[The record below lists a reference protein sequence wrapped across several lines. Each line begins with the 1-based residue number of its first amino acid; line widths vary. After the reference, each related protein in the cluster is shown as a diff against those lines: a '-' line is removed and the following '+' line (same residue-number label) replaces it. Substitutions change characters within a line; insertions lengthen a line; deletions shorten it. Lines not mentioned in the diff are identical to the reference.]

1 VPDAASLANLSNM
14 VNNVSL
20 YSFSFTRSIPTAS
33 WYANVTLAQQPEL
46 PYTLTVNYY
55 YPS

>member
-1 VPDAASLANLSNM
+1 VPDATSLTNLSNM

-20 YSFSFTRSIPTAS
+20 YSFSFTQSIPTAS
-33 WYANVTLAQQPEL
+33 WYANVTLTQQPDL